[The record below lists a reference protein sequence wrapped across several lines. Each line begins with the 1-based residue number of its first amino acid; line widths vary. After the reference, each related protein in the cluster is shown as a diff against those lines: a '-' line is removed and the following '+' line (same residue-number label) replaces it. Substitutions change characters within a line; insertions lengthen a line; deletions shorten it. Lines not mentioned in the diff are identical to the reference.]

1 MLDGKNM
8 FKVLI
13 VDDEIYVVALI
24 QKLISWDKYNME
36 VAATANDGIKALEL
50 VKEIRP
56 DIVIVD
62 IRMPGYDGISFMDK
76 VREFNK
82 NVRFIVISGHKQ
94 FDYVKGA
101 MHNNAEDYL
110 LKPINKEEL
119 EHVLE
124 KIYGQLMKNQERES
138 ELKVME
144 EALDTSRS
152 YMRESLVKGLLRGD
166 YWKQAGELPTF
177 NERFMTDFAEGRFCL
192 LGLIMDIPAC
202 FQSEDGNDRVH
213 GELFLSVRESLQR
226 VCQEA
231 IWTEEGHI
239 CIFIVNYLENQE
251 SAFKK
256 TLQEQMMLY
265 QKKISKFENLS
276 VYFCLTGTKEKL
288 PDLEEDLP
296 LLDRCIL
303 GRSGFK
309 NSRIIEPGDI
319 KESEDLL
326 SVIWEFRKEKFI
338 QTMEELNAEEL
349 CLCIREMY
357 TKAFYGIEEDT
368 MLYYRL
374 YMQIVKELWNY
385 FSTIGVCRES
395 RKNYTERFKE
405 SYIKTSGTGEYIRI
419 LSCEIRRLMAENQLY
434 SNAQGI
440 PSVRIVKRYIAEHY
454 QEEISL
460 STAAE
465 KVNISPVYL
474 SRLFKKEEGI
484 NFLDYLNQY
493 RLDVAKRL
501 LRDMR
506 YNVLEV
512 ADMTGFK
519 NTRYFSKIFKKNV
532 GLTPSEYRKRQLG
545 KDAE

>member
-1 MLDGKNM
+1 MPDGRNM

-36 VAATANDGIKALEL
+36 VAATANDGMTALDL

-82 NVRFIVISGHKQ
+82 NVRFVVISGHKQ

-101 MHNNAEDYL
+101 LHNNAEDYL

-119 EHVLE
+119 EQVLE
-124 KIYGQLMKNQERES
+124 KIYGQLIKHQERES

-152 YMRESLVKGLLRGD
+152 YMRESLVKGFLRGD
-166 YWKQAGELPTF
+166 YWEQARDLPSL
-177 NERFMTDFAEGRFCL
+177 NEKFMTNFIEGSFRL
-192 LGLIMDIPAC
+192 LGLVMDIPAC
-202 FQSEDGNDRVH
+202 FQNEDGNDRAP
-213 GELFLSVRESLQR
+213 GELFLSFRESLQR
-226 VCQEA
+226 VCQETVWA
-231 IWTEEGHI
+231 EEGHI
-239 CIFIVNYLENQE
+239 CFFIINYAKKQEENL
-251 SAFKK
+251 KK
-256 TLQEQMMLY
+256 LLQEQMLLY
-265 QKKISKFENLS
+265 QKKASKFESLS
-276 VYFCLTGTKEKL
+276 VYFCLTDPKDKL
-288 PDLEEDLP
+288 SLLEENVPELYK
-296 LLDRCIL
+296 CIL
-303 GRSGFK
+303 GRTGFK
-309 NSRIIEPGDI
+309 GERIIEPGDI
-319 KESEDLL
+319 KESEEIL
-326 SVIWEFRKEKFI
+326 SAIWGFRKEKLI
-338 QTMEELNAEEL
+338 QTMEELNADEL
-349 CLCIREMY
+349 CMCIREMY
-357 TKAFYGIEEDT
+357 TKAFYGVEEDT

-374 YMQIVKELWNY
+374 YMQIVEELWNY
-385 FSTIGVCRES
+385 FSTIGVCSES
-395 RKNYTERFKE
+395 RGEYIEYFKDL
-405 SYIKTSGTGEYIRI
+405 YMKAIGTGEYIKI
-419 LSCEIRRLMAENQLY
+419 LSREVRKLMEATQVY
-434 SNAQGI
+434 SNDQGT

-484 NFLDYLNQY
+484 NFIDYLNQY
-493 RLDVAKRL
+493 RLEAAKRL

-512 ADMTGFK
+512 ADLTGFK
-519 NTRYFSKIFKKNV
+519 NTRYFSKIFKKNI